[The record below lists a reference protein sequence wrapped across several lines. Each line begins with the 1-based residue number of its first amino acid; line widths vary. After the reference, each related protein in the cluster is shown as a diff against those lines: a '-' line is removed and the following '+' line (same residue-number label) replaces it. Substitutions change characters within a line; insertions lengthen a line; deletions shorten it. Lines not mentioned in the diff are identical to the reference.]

1 MTNNPTYSIKNI
13 VPAALIMGC
22 LFLLACENK
31 QKEIEVWTKDKLLQE
46 EATQVETLISQNG
59 RLKAKLTAPLM
70 LRVMGIT
77 DTQYIEFPQT
87 LNVEFYDD
95 SVKVETRLSSKY
107 GKYFENLNK
116 VYLRDS
122 VVVINR
128 DGDTLRCPDLWWDQ
142 TSGKF
147 FTDKLSK
154 LDGKDKHI
162 VANQGLEAT
171 QDLSIITFN
180 SPRGPVK
187 FQENGYLK

>member
-1 MTNNPTYSIKNI
+1 
-13 VPAALIMGC
+13 MGC

-59 RLKAKLTAPLM
+59 RLKARLTAPLM
-70 LRVMGIT
+70 LRVMA
-77 DTQYIEFPQT
+77 DTQYIEFPNT
-87 LNVEFYDD
+87 LHVDFYDD
-95 SVKVETRLSSKY
+95 SVKVETKLSSLY

-128 DGDTLRCPDLWWDQ
+128 GGDTLRCPDLWWDQ
-142 TSGKF
+142 ASGKF
-147 FTDKLSK
+147 FTDKPSR

-171 QDLSIITFN
+171 QDLSVITFN
-180 SPRGPVK
+180 YPTGPVK
-187 FQENGYLK
+187 FPESGYLQ